1 MNGKKGM
8 FNLTINVT
16 ANEDYD
22 ERSASI
28 IIACDDIRRTIVVTQ
43 KQHDALLLS
52 PGRVEMPCTGGRFTI
67 EVKANIDY
75 KETVPDDYSWLHAVA
90 TTFQ

>member
-1 MNGKKGM
+1 MNGKKGT

-28 IIACDDIRRTIVVTQ
+28 IIACDDIRRTI
-43 KQHDALLLS
+43 DFSGL
-52 PGRVEMPCTGGRFTI
+52 
-67 EVKANIDY
+67 
-75 KETVPDDYSWLHAVA
+75 KEKEEA
-90 TTFQ
+90 Q